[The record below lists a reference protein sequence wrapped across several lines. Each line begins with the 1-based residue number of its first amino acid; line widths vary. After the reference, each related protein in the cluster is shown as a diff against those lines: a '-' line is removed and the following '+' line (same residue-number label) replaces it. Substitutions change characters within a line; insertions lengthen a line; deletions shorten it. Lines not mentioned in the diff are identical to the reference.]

1 MTQCAPKLMSE
12 QRRGHVVTIT
22 TSLVDQPMR
31 GLPSAMTSLTKG
43 ALNAATKALAIEYA
57 GTGIRVNAV
66 SPGICETPLVARV
79 LAALPPE
86 ARPDFAP
93 LHPMGRMGDVSD
105 IVVARVGPPFR
116 PRQGDTA
123 GIERDLIGN
132 IFIGRLRPPLS
143 RSARLERGPY
153 AVRGEIRAGQRRAA

>member
-66 SPGICETPLVARV
+66 SPGICKTRWSHA
-79 LAALPPE
+79 
-86 ARPDFAP
+86 
-93 LHPMGRMGDVSD
+93 S
-105 IVVARVGPPFR
+105 
-116 PRQGDTA
+116 
-123 GIERDLIGN
+123 
-132 IFIGRLRPPLS
+132 
-143 RSARLERGPY
+143 
-153 AVRGEIRAGQRRAA
+153 